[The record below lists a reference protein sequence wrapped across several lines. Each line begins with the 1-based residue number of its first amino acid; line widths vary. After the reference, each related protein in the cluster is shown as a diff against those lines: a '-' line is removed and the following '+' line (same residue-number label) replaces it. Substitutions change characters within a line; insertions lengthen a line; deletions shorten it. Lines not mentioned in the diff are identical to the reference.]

1 MFSPRDSQQL
11 CDSGVRA
18 DGSAAVIE
26 SMLVVAAVFAPL
38 VGSVAVLVWRPA
50 GLNAGRCVAV
60 ACGIAFAAAVAV
72 AVVSGT
78 RPDGLVDGAG
88 WLGLRLDRATALL
101 LAAVTST
108 GAVVASFARRSLD
121 LDSRANR
128 FFMLFGTLV
137 AGSALV
143 VTPGGWL
150 TLSIGWIGS
159 SWALVGLVGHRND
172 LPATRRAQRLT
183 YRALAVGDAALLFA
197 VVLIVA
203 EGGVDPSRN
212 LTAVA
217 DELGSATVLGV
228 GVNDLVA
235 LLLVVAGASRSAL
248 VPFQR
253 WLVTTLAAPTPV
265 SALVHAGF
273 VSGAGLLLIR
283 FGPLVLEAFVAVH
296 LAFALAIITIVA
308 GIGAASQRVDVKGKL
323 AWSTVA
329 QMGFMVLQC
338 TVGAFSS
345 AVFHIIGHG
354 MYKAKLFLGTG
365 DAISAGLRSTRRASP
380 LPLPSPLVRMSSA
393 IGVATAGVG
402 LGWWALPPDV
412 SDGGV
417 VLVVVFSWVTAVNGL
432 WGWLGR
438 GAASGARA
446 VGIGA
451 VGCCASVFG
460 YLGGLRLVE
469 DFVKPSF
476 PDLPASSGVGVSTLL
491 ISLTAVAVVAGTMTL
506 VRQPVTDKLASN
518 VATVFGRIAHPGV
531 AGARAARQRD
541 PSPRSAEVGIA
552 PSFETAGLAEP
563 AEPMSC
569 EVVWSMVRADVAR
582 AATIIAPAWPLTS
595 FVAVNPL
602 GGLEPMG
609 FDGATAVARRQLRA
623 RTHLSLEEFRRDHHD
638 GLTTLD
644 DLNWA
649 IDSHFID
656 VCSIPSI
663 QINGRTVAVDEV
675 VRLDMLHSPDLDTE
689 LEPHTALE
697 YAEGTS
703 GPLGEM
709 IDATIFHSC
718 AQFAAYSTGSFQE
731 RWRNDA
737 TKVAGLRRHLSADGQ
752 RWLRELSNDPAEVI
766 ADAFA
771 VTGVDAA
778 AHLAEMRGH
787 LCRLQGWAGYAKW
800 RTDWAHPDEQRPSSS
815 LIDLVAARSAL
826 EAACLLGH
834 ATVDRLPLVESTA
847 GQVLAARVDAV
858 VTAGF
863 PEADVNA
870 RDAIEQVL
878 SHIEPFD
885 RNAVW
890 LRAQERNVEQRLLSK
905 LDRLDPGTPVRDPDA
920 QLVFC
925 IDVRS
930 EGLRRHL
937 EATGPYD
944 TIGFAGFFGV
954 AMSVRRLEWQ
964 QPEARCPVLVKPS
977 VRAVERPLDT
987 PGQRDAVDAMLAR
1000 DRLRAGGTAAHAAT
1014 KHGLGASFVMAEA
1027 AGWIAGPAAAVRTLV
1042 PPRRTATTR
1051 PPTVMELDG
1060 SADGGLDLEQ
1070 RVFTAEAV
1078 LKTMGLTKCFAPF
1091 VVLCGHASDNVNN
1104 PHATALDCGACAG
1117 ASGQDNART
1126 VVRLLNDVDVRAG
1139 LRERTIDIPDTTHF
1153 AAALHDTVSDQVKIL
1168 DTYDIPAEHHDTFTR
1183 LVEALEAAAL
1193 GQSAQRAQH
1202 LPGPLATVRHRG
1214 GDWAQVRSE
1223 WGLAR
1228 NNSFIIGPR
1237 SMTSGLDL
1245 DGRSFLHTYEADQDP
1260 EGKVLETIMTAPL
1273 VVAHWI
1279 SSQYYFST
1287 VDPDNFGAGDK
1298 LIHNIA
1304 ANTGVIS
1311 GEHGDLRVGLPLQS
1325 THIGSRRHHQP
1336 VRLLAVIQ
1344 APLERIERVI
1354 DENPILT
1361 TLVGGS
1367 WIRIAGRSHP
1377 HERWSIRTPNG
1388 TWSAEPRPIDI
1399 TNTLETS

>member
-1 MFSPRDSQQL
+1 MFSVRDSQQL
-11 CDSGVRA
+11 FDSGVRA
-18 DGSAAVIE
+18 DRGAAVIE
-26 SMLVVAAVFAPL
+26 SMLVVLAVFAPL
-38 VGSVAVLVWRPA
+38 LGSVAVLVWRPA
-50 GLNAGRCVAV
+50 GLNAGRCVAA

-128 FFMLFGTLV
+128 FFMLFAILV
-137 AGSALV
+137 TGSALV
-143 VTPGGWL
+143 VVPGGWL
-150 TLSIGWIGS
+150 TLSIGWVGS
-159 SWALVGLVGHRND
+159 SWALVGLLGHRND
-172 LPATRRAQRLT
+172 LPATQRAQRHT
-183 YRALAVGDAALLFA
+183 YRALAVGDAALLLA

-203 EGGVDPSRN
+203 EGGVDPSLN
-212 LTAVA
+212 LAA
-217 DELGSATVLGV
+217 LAGELASSTVFGV

-248 VPFQR
+248 VPFHR
-253 WLVTTLAAPTPV
+253 WLVSTLAAPTPV

-283 FGPLVLEAFVAVH
+283 FGPIVLESFVAVH
-296 LAFALAIITIVA
+296 LAFALAVATTVA
-308 GIGAASQRVDVKGKL
+308 GIGAASKRVDVKGKL

-354 MYKAKLFLGTG
+354 MYKATMFLGAG
-365 DAISAGLRSTRRASP
+365 DAISSGLRSTRRASP
-380 LPLPSPLVRMSSA
+380 LPLPSARVRLFST
-393 IGVATAGVG
+393 IGVATAAVG
-402 LGWWALPPDV
+402 LGLWILPPDV

-417 VLVVVFSWVTAVNGL
+417 ALVVVFSWVTAVHGV

-438 GAASGARA
+438 GAMSGVRA
-446 VGIGA
+446 VVGGA
-451 VGCCASVFG
+451 VGCVATVFG

-469 DFVKPSF
+469 HFVQPSF
-476 PDLPASSGVGVSTLL
+476 GELAADSGVGVSTLL
-491 ISLTAVAVVAGTMTL
+491 ITLAIIAAVAAILSL
-506 VRQPVTDKLASN
+506 VRLPAVDTLDTKLS
-518 VATVFGRIAHPGV
+518 VLFERIAHPGV
-531 AGARAARQRD
+531 AGTGWARRQD
-541 PSPRSAEVGIA
+541 LSSRSVGVDIA
-552 PSFETAGLAEP
+552 PTSEP
-563 AEPMSC
+563 TELMSH
-569 EVVWSMVRADVAR
+569 EVIRSKVRADVAR

-602 GGLEPMG
+602 GGLEQLG
-609 FDGATAVARRQLRA
+609 FDGATAVARRQLHA
-623 RTHLSLEEFRRDHHD
+623 RTHLSLEEFRRDHQY

-644 DLNWA
+644 DLHWA
-649 IDSHFID
+649 IESQFID
-656 VCSIPSI
+656 LCSIPPI
-663 QINGRTVAVDEV
+663 RFNGRSVSVAEI
-675 VRLDMLHSPDLDTE
+675 VRLDMLHGPDVKDE
-689 LEPHTALE
+689 VEPLTALE
-697 YAEGTS
+697 HVEGTS
-703 GPLGEM
+703 GSLGAM
-709 IDATIFHSC
+709 IDASIFHSA
-718 AQFAAYSTGSFQE
+718 AQFAGHGAGSFQDL
-731 RWRNDA
+731 WRKDA
-737 TKVAGLRRHLSADGQ
+737 IQVAGLRRHLDGDAQ
-752 RWLRELSNDPAEVI
+752 RWLRGLSDDPAEVI
-766 ADAFA
+766 ATAFA
-771 VTGVDAA
+771 VTGVDAP
-778 AHLAEMRGH
+778 AHVDEMRGH
-787 LCRLQGWAGYAKW
+787 LGRLQGWAGYAKW
-800 RTDWAHPDEQRPSSS
+800 RTDWAHPDEQRRSPA

-834 ATVDRLPLVESTA
+834 TIGDRSRSVA
-847 GQVLAARVDAV
+847 NAAAKVLAARVDAV
-858 VTAGF
+858 VEAGF
-863 PEADVNA
+863 PHADVTA
-870 RDAIEQVL
+870 RNDIEQVL
-878 SHIEPFD
+878 SHFEPFD
-885 RNAVW
+885 RNAAW
-890 LRAQERNVEQRLLSK
+890 LRAQERNVEQHLLSK
-905 LDRLDPGTPVRDPDA
+905 LDRLDPGTPVRPPDA

-964 QPEARCPVLVKPS
+964 QAEPRCPVLVKPS
-977 VRAVERPLDT
+977 VLAIERPIDRAGR
-987 PGQRDAVDAMLAR
+987 PDAVDAMLAR
-1000 DRLRAGGTAAHAAT
+1000 DRLRAGATAVHAST
-1014 KHGLGASFVMAEA
+1014 KHGLGAPFVMAEA
-1027 AGWIAGPAAAVRTLV
+1027 AGWIAGPAAAMRTLF
-1042 PPRRTATTR
+1042 PPRRTAPDR

-1078 LKTMGLTKCFAPF
+1078 LKTMGLTKDFAPL

-1126 VVRLLNDVDVRAG
+1126 VVRLLNDVDVRGG

-1153 AAALHDTVSDQVKIL
+1153 CAALHDTVSDDVRLL
-1168 DTYDIPAEHHDTFTR
+1168 DTHDIPPAHNDTLKQ
-1183 LVEALEAAAL
+1183 LVEALDAAAR
-1193 GQSAQRAQH
+1193 GQSAQRALH
-1202 LPGPLATVRHRG
+1202 LPGPSGTVRNRG
-1214 GDWAQVRSE
+1214 GDWAQIRSE

-1237 SMTSGLDL
+1237 SMTTGLDL
-1245 DGRSFLHTYEADQDP
+1245 DGRSFLHTYDADQDP
-1260 EGKVLETIMTAPL
+1260 DGKVLETIMTAPL

-1287 VDPDNFGAGDK
+1287 VDPDTFGAGDK

-1325 THIGSRRHHQP
+1325 THIGDRRHHQP

-1354 DENPILT
+1354 DQNPILT

-1399 TNTLETS
+1399 NNTLETS

>member
-1 MFSPRDSQQL
+1 
-11 CDSGVRA
+11 
-18 DGSAAVIE
+18 
-26 SMLVVAAVFAPL
+26 MLVV
-38 VGSVAVLVWRPA
+38 VAVLAPLLGSLAVLVLRPA
-50 GLNAGRCVAV
+50 GLHAGRCVAV
-60 ACGIAFAAAVAV
+60 ACGIAFAAAVSL

-108 GAVVASFARRSLD
+108 GAVVASSARRSVD

-128 FFMLFGTLV
+128 FFVLFGALV

-150 TLSIGWIGS
+150 TLSIGWVGS
-159 SWALVGLVGHRND
+159 SWALVGLIGHRND
-172 LPATRRAQRLT
+172 LSATRRAQRLT

-197 VVLIVA
+197 VLLIVA
-203 EGGVDPSRN
+203 EGGADPSRN
-212 LTAVA
+212 LTAVVG
-217 DELGSATVLGV
+217 ELGSSTVFGV
-228 GVNDLVA
+228 GVNNLVA

-248 VPFQR
+248 VPFHR

-283 FGPLVLEAFVAVH
+283 FGPLVLESFVAVH
-296 LAFALAIITIVA
+296 LAFALAVVTIVA
-308 GIGAASQRVDVKGKL
+308 GIGAASKRVDVKGKL

-354 MYKAKLFLGTG
+354 MYKAKMFLGTG
-365 DAISAGLRSTRRASP
+365 DAISAGLRSTRRAAP
-380 LPLPSPLVRMSSA
+380 LPLPSPRVRMAST
-393 IGVATAGVG
+393 IGVATAAVG
-402 LGWWALPPDV
+402 LGWWTLPPDV

-417 VLVVVFSWVTAVNGL
+417 VLVVVFSWVTAVHGL

-451 VGCCASVFG
+451 AGCFASVFG

-469 DFVKPSF
+469 HFVQPSF
-476 PDLPASSGVGVSTLL
+476 PDLAAGSGVNVSTLL
-491 ISLTAVAVVAGTMTL
+491 ITLAAVAAAAGTLTL
-506 VRQPVTDKLASN
+506 VRQPVTDKLAGNIS
-518 VATVFGRIAHPGV
+518 TGFGRLAHPGV
-531 AGARAARQRD
+531 AGTRPFRKPDLSSRLV
-541 PSPRSAEVGIA
+541 EVDLA
-552 PSFETAGLAEP
+552 PSLDSAAPAEPSEP
-563 AEPMSC
+563 AEPVSR
-569 EVVWSMVRADVAR
+569 EVVWSKVRADVAR

-602 GGLEPMG
+602 GGLEQLG

-623 RTHLSLEEFRRDHHD
+623 RTHLSLVEFRRDHQD

-644 DLNWA
+644 DVNWA
-649 IDSHFID
+649 IDSQFID
-656 VCSIPSI
+656 LCSQPPIR
-663 QINGRTVAVDEV
+663 INGRTVPVDEI
-675 VRLDMLHSPDLDTE
+675 VRLDMLHSPDINDE

-697 YAEGTS
+697 HVEGTS
-703 GPLGEM
+703 GSLGEM

-718 AQFAAYSTGSFQE
+718 AQFAGHTMGSFQE
-731 RWRNDA
+731 LWRNDA
-737 TKVAGLRRHLSADGQ
+737 IQVAGLRRHLNSDAQ
-752 RWLRELSNDPAEVI
+752 RWLRGLSSDPAQVI
-766 ADAFA
+766 AAAFA
-771 VTGVDAA
+771 VTGVDAP
-778 AHLAEMRGH
+778 AHVAEMRGH

-800 RTDWAHPDEQRPSSS
+800 RTDWAHPDEQRPSPS

-834 ATVDRLPLVESTA
+834 TIIDRSLSVDNTVE
-847 GQVLAARVDAV
+847 QMLAARVDAV
-858 VTAGF
+858 VAAGF
-863 PEADVNA
+863 PQADVNA
-870 RDAIEQVL
+870 RNAIAETL
-878 SHIEPFD
+878 SHVEPFD

-890 LRAQERNVEQRLLSK
+890 LRAQERNVEQRLLAK
-905 LDRLDPGTPVRDPDA
+905 LDRLDPGTPVRQPDA

-937 EATGPYD
+937 EATGAYD

-964 QPEARCPVLVKPS
+964 QPEPRCPVLVKPS
-977 VRAVERPLDT
+977 VRAVEQPIDV
-987 PGQRDAVDAMLAR
+987 PGQRDTVDAMLAR
-1000 DRLRAGGTAAHAAT
+1000 DRLRAGGTAVHAAT
-1014 KHGLGASFVMAEA
+1014 KHGFGASFVMAEA
-1027 AGWIAGPAAAVRTLV
+1027 AGWIAGPVAAVRTLA
-1042 PPRRTATTR
+1042 PPRRTVTTR

-1060 SADGGLDLEQ
+1060 PADGGLDLEQ

-1078 LKTMGLTKCFAPF
+1078 LKTMGLTKCFAPL

-1126 VVRLLNDVDVRAG
+1126 VARLLNDVDVRAG

-1153 AAALHDTVSDQVKIL
+1153 AAALHDTVSDHVDIV
-1168 DTYDIPAEHHDTFTR
+1168 DTHDIPPSHHETLAQ
-1183 LVEALEAAAL
+1183 LVEALDVAAR

-1202 LPGPLATVRHRG
+1202 LPGPSAKVRNRG

-1237 SMTSGLDL
+1237 SMTAGLDL

-1260 EGKVLETIMTAPL
+1260 DGKVLETIMTAPL

-1287 VDPDNFGAGDK
+1287 VDPETFGAGDK

-1325 THIGSRRHHQP
+1325 THIGPRRHHQP
-1336 VRLLAVIQ
+1336 IRLLAVIQ